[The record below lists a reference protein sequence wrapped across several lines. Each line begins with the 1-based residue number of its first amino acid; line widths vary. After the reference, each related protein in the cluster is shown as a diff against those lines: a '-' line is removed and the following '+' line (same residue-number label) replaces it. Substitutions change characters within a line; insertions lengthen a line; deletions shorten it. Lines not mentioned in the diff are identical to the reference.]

1 MHKPLLRLKHVLTIP
16 FILIT
21 SFFALGAGYFTWTYS
36 EDAILS
42 LGEQLSKQS
51 LLIVQDEMRDLLDRP
66 YEMNLVVKEAL
77 KNKLIKKNEKSK
89 LHNYIKSIVVDN
101 RDIDT
106 LGFGFF
112 DGSYISYGHSTEG
125 DLIKN
130 SSRVDGNRIFYSYK
144 VRSDSRGNEVEQEV
158 HRRPNYDA
166 RSRPWFSEALAIQKP
181 VWSSVF
187 SMFSTGFL
195 GITLSEAVFDKSGDF
210 LGVVGSDVVFNF
222 LNQRLH
228 KIKLTPN
235 SLIYIVDSDDNLIA
249 YNSDNSKIPNAL
261 YKVNKS
267 EDELIKKSYAFVKPQ
282 NKGDFQFTFEELT
295 IAKQSQRYFI
305 HFMPYVYSK
314 DLNWH
319 LAVVIPEND
328 FFAKINKIK
337 SSIFWIW
344 VVSLLVSLF
353 FGLWAAVFIVKSI
366 NRLRHKVTHIEDID
380 DIDLESHK
388 IQELYGLA
396 RTFFIMSERLKK
408 ALKEVKQSN
417 LILEEKV
424 QARTKELHSANDKL
438 LELSNTDSLTQ
449 IPNRRYFEQSLLNHF
464 SELEGGRIEAL
475 SLLIG
480 DVDHFKQYNDT
491 YGHQAGDECLKVV
504 AAVMKSSVRKSDT
517 AARYGGE
524 EFAVILPDA
533 SSDIAKNVAKNIIEK
548 LAAKKIPHSS
558 SSASSQVSLSIGIAT
573 ATLQQDLTTDE
584 LIRRAD
590 QALYRAKSEGRNQ
603 SQAYVDKADDQD
615 KA

>member
-1 MHKPLLRLKHVLTIP
+1 MHKPFLRLKHVLTIP

-51 LLIVQDEMRDLLDRP
+51 LLIAQDEMRDLLDRP

-101 RDIDT
+101 NDIDT
-106 LGFGFF
+106 LGFGFA
-112 DGSYISYGHSTEG
+112 DGSYISYGHSTDG
-125 DLIKN
+125 NLIKN
-130 SSRVDGNRIFYSYK
+130 SSSVDGERIFYSYK
-144 VRSDSRGNEVEQEV
+144 MSKDSKGNDVKQEV
-158 HRRPNYDA
+158 HRRSNYDA
-166 RSRPWFSEALAIQKP
+166 RMRPWFSEALAIKKP

-187 SMFSTGFL
+187 SMYSTGFL
-195 GITLSEAVFDKSGDF
+195 GITLSEAVFDTSGDF

-222 LNQRLH
+222 LNQKLH
-228 KIKLTPN
+228 NIKLTPN
-235 SLIYIVDSDDNLIA
+235 SLIYIVDGDDNLIA
-249 YNSDNSKIPNAL
+249 YNSDDSKIPSTL
-261 YKVNKS
+261 YKVDKS
-267 EDELIKKSYAFVKPQ
+267 GNELIKTSYALVKQ
-282 NKGDFQFTFEELT
+282 LGKDELQFTFEDLT
-295 IAKQSQRYFI
+295 LANQSGRYFI
-305 HFMPYVYSK
+305 HFMPRVYSK
-314 DLNWH
+314 SLNWH

-328 FFAKINKIK
+328 FFEKINKIK

-366 NRLRHKVTHIEDID
+366 NRLRNKVTHIEDID
-380 DIDLESHK
+380 DIDLESHR
-388 IQELYGLA
+388 IQELHGLA

-417 LILEEKV
+417 LALEEKV
-424 QARTKELHSANDKL
+424 QARTKELHTANDKL
-438 LELSNTDSLTQ
+438 LKLSNTDSLTQ
-449 IPNRRYFEQSLLNHF
+449 IPNRRYFEQSLLDRF
-464 SELEGGRIEAL
+464 SELKQGEIEVL
-475 SLLIG
+475 SLLVC

-491 YGHQAGDECLKVV
+491 YGHQAGDECLKEV
-504 AAVMKSSVRKSDT
+504 AGVMKSSVRKSDT

-533 SSDIAKNVAKNIIEK
+533 SSHIAKKVADKIIED
-548 LAAKKIPHSS
+548 LVAKKIPHSNS
-558 SSASSQVSLSIGIAT
+558 SVSSYVSLSIGIAT
-573 ATLQQDLTTDE
+573 TTLKQGLTTDE
-584 LIRRAD
+584 LIKGAD
-590 QALYRAKSEGRNQ
+590 QALYMAKSQGRNQ
-603 SQAYVDKADDQD
+603 SQVYVHEANSQN
-615 KA
+615 